1 MVSKDI
7 KDQFEEL
14 KSMARAL
21 EEIEDHIE
29 ILIDLAGKK
38 KEEPLNTALNGAIH
52 VMVQRRDHIVAEID
66 KKF

>member
-1 MVSKDI
+1 MAT
-7 KDQFEEL
+7 FE
-14 KSMARAL
+14 
-21 EEIEDHIE
+21 
-29 ILIDLAGKK
+29 GKQK